1 MQTNIPSSD
10 ALLCSTGTFDGWPWV
25 AADEDFCEVAW
36 ALGDALDEVVT
47 VLELEALATP
57 LDVVL
62 GGVLVLA
69 LVELA
74 GEIFEELVEYEEDGL
89 LDEDVRISGG

>member
-1 MQTNIPSSD
+1 M
-10 ALLCSTGTFDGWPWV
+10 
-25 AADEDFCEVAW
+25 
-36 ALGDALDEVVT
+36 T